1 VLDRLVHGQSSESE
15 LRWNEDAFWGFWGK
29 RLAANEG
36 FRTSQD
42 RKDRTS
48 VLACDRLGKWL
59 PQNRSSQTAAIS
71 FPHNLLHSQV
81 TREYHHCRWVLF
93 LSQIF
98 EVGGCSWLVWIF
110 PNGARACKAEH
121 TSVFLALH
129 ESVNARAEFSVLDPI
144 GAEHTLCPRFRRRR
158 ARLRPLHREGV

>member
-48 VLACDRLGKWL
+48 VLACDRIGKWL

-81 TREYHHCRWVLF
+81 TREYHLR
-93 LSQIF
+93 
-98 EVGGCSWLVWIF
+98 GGRLLL
-110 PNGARACKAEH
+110 ARVDLPQRRP
-121 TSVFLALH
+121 SVQGRAHVRLPRPTRIRQC
-129 ESVNARAEFSVLDPI
+129 ARRVQRARSDRGGNIVP
-144 GAEHTLCPRFRRRR
+144 EHTLCPRFRRRR